1 MSARARGLGRAGSAA
16 AVLVAAIGAGPGCF
30 EAAEGQRGPGSRP
43 ALAARARA
51 GAPTRSTDAV
61 DPRAWVALR
70 QRLRRAPRGS
80 AASGSQGLA
89 DLLRPA
95 LAADLLS
102 APLCEELLRTAR
114 VLRSEGA
121 SGASLALASALE
133 GAVSSLALDPRLAS
147 EAVLQRMEVGDLRT
161 TSARARLHWLVARA
175 GLAEVERRVL
185 RTLEHGSCDGRC
197 TPRCDQASDEVSG
210 DEVSGGAASGDAE
223 RSDAERSD
231 AERSDAA
238 RSDAARSEDARAR
251 VLPASGASHATRARA
266 AHAWHE
272 PPHAVAR
279 ALGVALSNFLDGEPK
294 RE

>member
-1 MSARARGLGRAGSAA
+1 M
-16 AVLVAAIGAGPGCF
+16 
-30 EAAEGQRGPGSRP
+30 
-43 ALAARARA
+43 
-51 GAPTRSTDAV
+51 
-61 DPRAWVALR
+61 DPRAWIALR

-223 RSDAERSD
+223 RSDA
-231 AERSDAA
+231 
-238 RSDAARSEDARAR
+238 ARSEDARAR

-272 PPHAVAR
+272 PPHAAAR